1 MEIIFLWQ
9 IYISKINICFIWQH
23 SSIFDNFILDV
34 ANSILFIL
42 KISAKFMISRFCRRK
57 ICTYVDMYYAVVD
70 KWWYFDTSKWHT
82 LEIRRTKKEEDLILI
97 WYFLHRCSRTN
108 ATVTTNQKES
118 AKSTKKLFWLIL
130 FIRQKK
136 RHHRICSSAWL
147 HTICTLGWNLVKN
160 ISIWE
165 NHNICDMQYSL
176 YHILFLFIFNLLW
189 MIC

>member
-82 LEIRRTKKEEDLILI
+82 LQIRRTKKKKKKNWF
-97 WYFLHRCSRTN
+97 WYDISYIVALEQMRLSQR
-108 ATVTTNQKES
+108 
-118 AKSTKKLFWLIL
+118 TKKSQ
-130 FIRQKK
+130 QKAQ
-136 RHHRICSSAWL
+136 RNSFDLYIHSSKEK
-147 HTICTLGWNLVKN
+147 T
-160 ISIWE
+160 
-165 NHNICDMQYSL
+165 
-176 YHILFLFIFNLLW
+176 
-189 MIC
+189 

>member
-1 MEIIFLWQ
+1 MLLIQYYSFW
-9 IYISKINICFIWQH
+9 KFHPN
-23 SSIFDNFILDV
+23 SSYLDFV
-34 ANSILFIL
+34 EEKFVLMSIHD
-42 KISAKFMISRFCRRK
+42 
-57 ICTYVDMYYAVVD
+57 VDMYYAVVD

-108 ATVTTNQKES
+108 VTVTTNQKES

-147 HTICTLGWNLVKN
+147 HTIYTLGWNLVKN

-165 NHNICDMQYSL
+165 NHNICINRLKS
-176 YHILFLFIFNLLW
+176 
-189 MIC
+189 

>member
-9 IYISKINICFIWQH
+9 IYTISKINICFIWQH

-42 KISAKFMISRFCRRK
+42 KISPKFIISRFCRRK

-108 ATVTTNQKES
+108 VTVTTNQKES
-118 AKSTKKLFWLIL
+118 AKSTKKLFWLIYSFVKRKDIEYVVAL
-130 FIRQKK
+130 DFI
-136 RHHRICSSAWL
+136 HA
-147 HTICTLGWNLVKN
+147 
-160 ISIWE
+160 
-165 NHNICDMQYSL
+165 
-176 YHILFLFIFNLLW
+176 
-189 MIC
+189 